1 MEFIDCKSIA
11 QKWKDEVKAHGIKA
25 KFYVLQVG
33 DNPASTAYIKGKIK
47 DAQEVGFECVHVHI
61 PATTREQVYH
71 EVSMK
76 LEERKKQSWKK
87 PEKNQQT

>member
-33 DNPASTAYIKGKIK
+33 DDPASSAYIKGKIK
-47 DAQEVGFECVHVHI
+47 DAAEVGFECIHVLI
-61 PATTREQVYH
+61 PAITREKSESH
-71 EVSMK
+71 ISF
-76 LEERKKQSWKK
+76 LSK
-87 PEKNQQT
+87 PQNT